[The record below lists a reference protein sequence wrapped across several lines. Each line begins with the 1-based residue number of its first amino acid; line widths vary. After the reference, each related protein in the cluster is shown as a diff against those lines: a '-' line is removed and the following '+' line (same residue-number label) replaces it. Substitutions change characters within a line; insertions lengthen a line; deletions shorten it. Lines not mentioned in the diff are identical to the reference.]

1 MISSTEIHIALLTE
15 VKTGILNIKDEI
27 AFNIEK
33 EVSSINILIL
43 SCKAYWI
50 RRLPLVSLLV
60 RSSSDN

>member
-43 SCKAYWI
+43 SCKA
-50 RRLPLVSLLV
+50 
-60 RSSSDN
+60 